1 MKKDWNTI
9 DFLRHVRHDWLNK
22 VQLIK
27 GNLALNKEERVKEII
42 DEIIM
47 EAQQEARL
55 SNLEIPKFATL
66 LLMCNWEN
74 YCFQLEYEVLNEQ
87 KCQYIEDVALT
98 KWTARFFNVLNESA
112 KPFSENH
119 LSVSIAP
126 QYNGIR
132 LFFDFSGIITNRALI
147 DDFLHTKSSKNIEV
161 QIHTLT
167 EAEIALEVFM
177 ENESASD

>member
-1 MKKDWNTI
+1 MKKDWNKI

-55 SNLEIPKFATL
+55 SNLGIPQFAEL
-66 LLMCNWEN
+66 LLTCNWEN
-74 YCFQLEYEVLNEQ
+74 YRFQLEYEVLNEK
-87 KCQYIEDVALT
+87 KCPYAEDAALT
-98 KWTARFFNVLNESA
+98 EWTAMFFNVLNESA

-119 LSVSIAP
+119 LSVSIDP
-126 QYNGIR
+126 QSDGIR
-132 LFFDFSGIITNRALI
+132 LFFDFSGIITEKVLI
-147 DDFLHTKSSKNIEV
+147 DAFLHTKNRENIKV
-161 QIHTLT
+161 QVHTFM
-167 EAEIALEVFM
+167 EEEIALEVFV
-177 ENESASD
+177 ENERTSD

>member
-42 DEIIM
+42 DEIIA

-66 LLMCNWEN
+66 LLTCNWGN
-74 YCFQLEYEVLNEQ
+74 YCFQLEYEVLNDE
-87 KCQYIEDVALT
+87 KCQYIEDAVLT
-98 KWTARFFNVLNESA
+98 KWTTMFFNILNKSA
-112 KPFSENH
+112 KSFSENH

-126 QYNGIR
+126 ESNGIR
-132 LFFDFSGIITNRALI
+132 LFFDFSGIIIDRALI
-147 DDFLHTKSSKNIEV
+147 DDFLHTKSPENIKI
-161 QIHTLT
+161 QIRTLV
-167 EAEIALEVFM
+167 EAEIALEVFV